1 MAASPC
7 RGLGSSVG
15 ANYPVIVISPHQ
27 LRGLVAE
34 VLPTVTELRRAIH
47 RHPELAFQEFAT
59 TERVATVLRH
69 GGLDPKVRDS
79 GTGLVV
85 EVGSGDKV
93 VGLRADLD
101 ALPIDEPADSPHAS
115 QVHGVMHAC
124 GHDAHTSIATGIALT
139 LARVPLPGRVRF
151 LFQPGEEVFPGGA
164 LEMIRD
170 GSADHL
176 SSIIAFHVDPTLDAG
191 TVGLRTG
198 PITGSADRFSIRLEG
213 PGGHTARPHRT
224 VDLVY
229 AAGRLVTELPALID
243 RLVDPRRP
251 VAVVFGRVQ
260 GGTAPNVIPT
270 IVELGG
276 TVRTI
281 DRGLWDEIPALL
293 DNLAHQIVAPTGA
306 RATVQYARGIPPV
319 VNDPEVID
327 TARQA
332 VSESLSPAAVVPTP
346 TSMGAEDFSQYL
358 DRVPG
363 ALLRLGSL
371 PDIGPVDLH
380 SASFVFNEAALETG
394 ITAGAATLMRL
405 LQRAGGV

>member
-1 MAASPC
+1 
-7 RGLGSSVG
+7 
-15 ANYPVIVISPHQ
+15 
-27 LRGLVAE
+27 
-34 VLPTVTELRRAIH
+34 
-47 RHPELAFQEFAT
+47 
-59 TERVATVLRH
+59 
-69 GGLDPKVRDS
+69 
-79 GTGLVV
+79 
-85 EVGSGDKV
+85 
-93 VGLRADLD
+93 
-101 ALPIDEPADSPHAS
+101 
-115 QVHGVMHAC
+115 
-124 GHDAHTSIATGIALT
+124 
-139 LARVPLPGRVRF
+139 
-151 LFQPGEEVFPGGA
+151 
-164 LEMIRD
+164 MIRD

-176 SSIIAFHVDPTLDAG
+176 SSIIAFHVDPTLDVG

-198 PITGSADRFSIRLEG
+198 PITGSADRFSIKLEG

-260 GGTAPNVIPT
+260 GGNAPNVIPT
-270 IVELGG
+270 TVELGG

-306 RATVQYARGIPPV
+306 RATVQYVRGIPPV

-363 ALLRLGSL
+363 ALIRLGSL

-405 LQRAGGV
+405 LERAGGV